1 MLFPK
6 FKGKLSPPQKIF
18 FSNLFRKC
26 QTVARDNKIPIWD
39 DGIVSILIGFW
50 ISRHIGRVENEEIL
64 KVKYVRNV
72 YL

>member
-39 DGIVSILIGFW
+39 DGIVSILIGF
-50 ISRHIGRVENEEIL
+50 
-64 KVKYVRNV
+64 
-72 YL
+72 